1 MPHDGASGFS
11 AMSPTDTRR
20 FFRPVGRELVELLR
34 GLPPESWDRATVAGS
49 WLVRDVV
56 AHLADTTLRRLSLH
70 RDEQARGGAGSEAGP
85 ASEREIAALVNGLNA
100 TWVGVARRFSPRVL
114 TDLYRAAIED
124 LADFFE
130 SRTLEA
136 PALFPVSWAGEQESE
151 GWFDVAREF
160 TEQWHHQA
168 QIRDAVGAAPLS
180 DPAWLRAVLETAVRG
195 LPHAYRDV
203 SAAPGATVRLEVTGR
218 SGGAW
223 TLRREPDRWTIHEGA
238 GTAPDAS
245 LSLTDDAAWRLLFN
259 ALPRE
264 AAARAVR
271 TEGDAAL
278 TGPLLKAR
286 SVIV

>member
-1 MPHDGASGFS
+1 MPHEEASGLS

-20 FFRPVGRELVELLR
+20 FFRPVGNELVELLR
-34 GLPPESWDRATVAGS
+34 GLAPESWDRPTVAGS

-56 AHLADTTLRRLSLH
+56 AHLADTSLRRLSLQ
-70 RDEQARGGAGSEAGP
+70 RDEQARGSAGSEP
-85 ASEREIAALVNGLNA
+85 ASEREILALVNGLNA
-100 TWVGVARRFSPRVL
+100 TWVAVARRFSPRVL
-114 TDLYRAAIED
+114 TDLYRTAIED

-130 SRTLEA
+130 SLTLDA
-136 PALFPVSWAGEQESE
+136 PALFPVSWAGEQHSE

-168 QIRDAVGAAPLS
+168 QIRDAVGAPPLS

-203 SAAPGATVRLEVTGR
+203 SAAPGATVCLKVTGR

-223 TLRREPDRWTIHEGA
+223 TLRREAGRWTIHEGA
-238 GTAPDAS
+238 VTAPDAS
-245 LSLTDDAAWRLLFN
+245 LSMTDDAAWRLLFN
-259 ALPRE
+259 ALSRE
-264 AAARAVR
+264 EAARAVR
-271 TEGDAAL
+271 AEGDAAL
-278 TGPLLKAR
+278 TSPLLSAR